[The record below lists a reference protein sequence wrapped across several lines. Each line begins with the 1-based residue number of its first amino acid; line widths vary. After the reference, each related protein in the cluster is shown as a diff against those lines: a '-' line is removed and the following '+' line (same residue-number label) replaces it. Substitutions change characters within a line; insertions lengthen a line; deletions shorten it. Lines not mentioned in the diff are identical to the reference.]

1 MNIGNYIQAKLGRLQ
16 LSMAD
21 DELAV
26 FLIDQGLTLETVY
39 AAELSLKVKKVFIA
53 IIPELLAAPDIA
65 QGDYSI
71 KFNVDGIKAYY
82 SLLCKET
89 GEQDVFNP
97 SKDTIVDRSDTW

>member
-1 MNIGNYIQAKLGRLQ
+1 MTIGNYIKAKLTRLQ

-21 DELAV
+21 DEIAA
-26 FLIDQGLTLETVY
+26 FLIDQELTLDTVY
-39 AAELSLKVKKVFIA
+39 AAEQSIKVKKVLIA

-71 KFNVDGIKAYY
+71 KFKVDGIKAYY

-97 SKDTIVDRSDTW
+97 SQNTIIDRSDIW